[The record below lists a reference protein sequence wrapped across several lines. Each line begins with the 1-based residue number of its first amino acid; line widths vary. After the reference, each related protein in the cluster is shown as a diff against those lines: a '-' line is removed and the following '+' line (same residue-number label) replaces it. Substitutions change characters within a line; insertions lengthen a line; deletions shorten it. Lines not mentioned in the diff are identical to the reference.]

1 MYDLH
6 QLLHRFQQYAT
17 PTDYPWVFRHIGG
30 QHSTHIVLSTLIHGN
45 ETGPLPAFLWAIE
58 AISSKALSFGG
69 TVSFVLGNPEAARKD
84 QRFLESD
91 LNRMFLDNDRQTHE
105 AKRARELM
113 PLFDEAD
120 LLIDFHQTILPSAKP
135 FYICPWTDISSTWA
149 TALALSTAGV
159 DATPPPGPAST
170 RCADDYVS
178 LQGKAAITIEL
189 GEKGFHQE
197 AETVAKEA
205 ITRAFSIADA
215 VADGQSLTS
224 IAAQQPKITR
234 YETLHREHYT
244 SPELLLR
251 KGLINFLPVTKG
263 ELLSAP
269 HRPEI
274 HAAIDGCILFP
285 KYPAFGQDGN
295 PLALPKEIFRI
306 VAPVS

>member
-1 MYDLH
+1 
-6 QLLHRFQQYAT
+6 
-17 PTDYPWVFRHIGG
+17 
-30 QHSTHIVLSTLIHGN
+30 
-45 ETGPLPAFLWAIE
+45 
-58 AISSKALSFGG
+58 
-69 TVSFVLGNPEAARKD
+69 
-84 QRFLESD
+84 
-91 LNRMFLDNDRQTHE
+91 MFLDNELQTHE

-113 PLFDEAD
+113 PFFDEAD

-170 RCADDYVS
+170 RCTDDYVS
-178 LQGKAAITIEL
+178 LQGKPAITIEL

-205 ITRAFSIADA
+205 IIRVFSIADSIA
-215 VADGQSLTS
+215 NGDSITS
-224 IAAQQPKITR
+224 IAAKQPKITC
-234 YETLHREHYT
+234 YETLHREPYT

-251 KGLINFLPVTKG
+251 EGLINFLPVKKG

-269 HRPEI
+269 HRPKI
-274 HAAIDGCILFP
+274 YAAIDGCILFP
-285 KYPAFGQDGN
+285 KYPAFDHAGN

-306 VAPVS
+306 VSPIS